1 MVNIMFNIGDK
12 VIIDGK
18 EYAIFQVCENDF
30 RLLDLEEFNR
40 WSDVNLYNVTYEEW
54 KQETLTEFPDCNLEY
69 VPTYN
74 QTVNVFQQGDIICIQ
89 GYNYIV
95 VRVDEEDLR
104 LISSTDFNRWDEK
117 NLYLMTYEEWEK
129 ETLEDFPDC
138 YLEYR
143 RKENN

>member
-12 VIIDGK
+12 VIIDDK
-18 EYAIFQVCENDF
+18 EYAVFQVCENDF

-54 KQETLTEFPDCNLEY
+54 EQETLTEFPDCNLEY
-69 VPTYN
+69 VPTNN

-89 GYNYIV
+89 GYNYVV
-95 VRVDEEDLR
+95 VRMDKEDLR
-104 LISSTDFNRWDEK
+104 LISTTDFNRWDEK

-129 ETLEDFPDC
+129 ETLGNFPDC
-138 YLEYR
+138 YLEYI
-143 RKENN
+143 RKENK

>member
-1 MVNIMFNIGDK
+1 MVNNMFNIGDK